1 MTGLE
6 KLVRKD
12 AIKELDLHFYV
23 QDRSSLAR
31 AANGFI
37 HLYGERWGALQKW
50 GNFGSADCLDVPHE
64 CPAILLLAQV
74 RRRCLFGRSPRY
86 AHTARYRR

>member
-12 AIKELDLHFYV
+12 AIKELDLHLYI

-31 AANGFI
+31 ATDGFI
-37 HLYGERWGALQKW
+37 HLYAERR
-50 GNFGSADCLDVPHE
+50 ND
-64 CPAILLLAQV
+64 
-74 RRRCLFGRSPRY
+74 
-86 AHTARYRR
+86 